1 MAKRQAN
8 REIMIQGYISCI
20 WGDYKVKERI
30 EE

>member
-30 EE
+30 V